1 MREFKYQYL
10 DYDGLKREIKKRL
23 KDADN
28 VWTEDAE
35 AAFVQILE
43 GELDKV
49 FTFQKVKSNE
59 IIRRIE
65 TVDREVDQTI
75 KALHSANPPP
85 AEVFETLEEE
95 VSDVIADVH
104 DLSKFNQLNY
114 TGFTKIIKKHDK
126 QTGWHLR
133 PIFAARLNAKP
144 FYRTNYD
151 STVVKVSKIY
161 DMVRTKGN
169 PTEGDSAAG
178 GGQQNFV
185 RQTTK
190 YWVHPDNVTELKLY
204 ILKHLPVLVFNA
216 NKEFEIEDS
225 AISSIYYDNDDLE
238 LYLGRLEKS
247 EGAEAMRLRW
257 YGGMGNNTIF
267 VERKTHREDWTG
279 EKSVKARFPIK
290 EKNVNAFMKGDFTVE
305 DLFAKARQEGKKS
318 IKEIEELE
326 KLATEAQYTIITK
339 KLKPVVRSFY
349 NRTAFQL
356 PGDARVRISL
366 DTELSLVREDDFDGR
381 SDRAG
386 ENWRRMDIGVDWP
399 FKQIPDSEKE
409 LFPYAV
415 LEVKLQTAMGQEAPM
430 WVRDLVSSHLV
441 EAVPKFSKFIHG
453 VAKLVP
459 EKVKVV
465 PFWYP
470 QMDVDIRKP
479 VTKGFGIERPA
490 NVHSGT
496 TSDVNTDSLSHSD
509 YDGNAMDEEERLAFH
524 DNEIRSRLYGADT
537 PRGDEDD
544 EDEYTP
550 LLYRDALRNPEQDSI
565 NNKIMKKFKT
575 LKESVLGPR
584 ETSAAERGAEGAQL
598 STRVSYVKDFVA
610 PAGKRIAVPVRIEPK
625 TYFALERTFLSYM
638 EFAILIGSIAGA
650 LLNFGQDWVTISA
663 AWSFM
668 VTAILILFYSLGM
681 YVWRSYNIRLRR
693 AVQYDD
699 RFGPSAACLILFIS
713 FGINAGLH
721 FAYK

>member
-1 MREFKYQYL
+1 MKAA
-10 DYDGLKREIKKRL
+10 DGQ
-23 KDADN
+23 
-28 VWTEDAE
+28 WTEDAE

-49 FTFQKVKSNE
+49 FTFQKVKSTE
-59 IIRRIE
+59 IVRRIE

-75 KALHSANPPP
+75 KALSSANPPP
-85 AEVFETLEEE
+85 AEVFDTLEEE

-133 PIFAARLNAKP
+133 PIFAARLSAKP
-144 FYRTNYD
+144 FYKTNYD
-151 STVVKVSKIY
+151 STVVKVSRIY
-161 DMVRTKGN
+161 DMVRTRGN
-169 PTEGDSAAG
+169 PAAGDSSAG

-216 NKEFEIEDS
+216 SKDFEIEDS

-290 EKNVNAFMKGDFTVE
+290 EKNVNAFMRGDFTVD

-318 IKEIEELE
+318 IKEIEDLE

-366 DTELSLVREDDFDGR
+366 DTELSLVREDNFDKKMV
-381 SDRAG
+381 RAG
-386 ENWRRMDIGVDWP
+386 DNWRRMDIGVDWP

-415 LEVKLQTAMGQEAPM
+415 LEVKLQTAMGQEAPV

-459 EKVKVV
+459 EKVSVV
-465 PFWYP
+465 PYWYP
-470 QMDVDIRKP
+470 QMHIDIRKP
-479 VTKGFGIERPA
+479 VTKNFGIERPI
-490 NVHSGT
+490 NSHSGT
-496 TSDVNTDSLSHSD
+496 TSDVNTDSQSHSD
-509 YDGNAMDEEERLAFH
+509 YDGNTMDEEERLAFH
-524 DNEIRSRLYGADT
+524 DNEIRSRLYGAET
-537 PRGDEDD
+537 PNGDNDD
-544 EDEYTP
+544 EDEYMP
-550 LLYRDALRNPEQDSI
+550 LLYRGALRNPEQDNI
-565 NNKIMKKFKT
+565 NTKILKKLKT
-575 LKESVLGPR
+575 FQKSLTRGR
-584 ETSAAERGAEGAQL
+584 DTTAAERGVD
-598 STRVSYVKDFVA
+598 SNRVSYVKDYVA

-650 LLNFGQDWVTISA
+650 LLNFGHDWVTVSA

-668 VTAILILFYSLGM
+668 VTAILVLFYSLGM
-681 YVWRSYNIRLRR
+681 YIWRSYNIRLRR

-699 RFGPSAACLILFIS
+699 RFGPTAACLILLIS
-713 FGINAGLH
+713 FGINGKLLPH
-721 FAYK
+721 E

>member
-1 MREFKYQYL
+1 M
-10 DYDGLKREIKKRL
+10 
-23 KDADN
+23 
-28 VWTEDAE
+28 
-35 AAFVQILE
+35 QILE

-49 FTFQKVKSNE
+49 FTFQKVKSTE

-65 TVDREVDQTI
+65 AVDREVDQTI
-75 KALHSANPPP
+75 KALNSANPPP

-144 FYRTNYD
+144 FYKTNYD

-161 DMVRTKGN
+161 DMVRTRGN
-169 PTEGDSAAG
+169 PTLGDSSAG

-257 YGGMGNNTIF
+257 YGGMNNNTIF

-290 EKNVNAFMKGDFTVE
+290 EKNVNAFMKGDFTVD

-318 IKEIEELE
+318 LKEIEDLE

-366 DTELSLVREDDFDGR
+366 DTELSLVREDDFDGKQ
-381 SDRAG
+381 DRAG

-399 FKQIPDSEKE
+399 FKQIADSEKE

-415 LEVKLQTAMGQEAPM
+415 LEVKLQTAMGQEAPV

-459 EKVKVV
+459 EKVNVV
-465 PFWYP
+465 PYWYP
-470 QMDVDIRKP
+470 QMHIDIRKP
-479 VTKGFGIERPA
+479 VTKNFGIERPA
-490 NVHSGT
+490 HMHSGT
-496 TSDVNTDSLSHSD
+496 TSDVNTDSLSQSD
-509 YDGNAMDEEERLAFH
+509 MDGNTMDEEERLAFH
-524 DNEIRSRLYGADT
+524 DNEIRSRLYAAEPANAD
-537 PRGDEDD
+537 ENDD
-544 EDEYTP
+544 EDEYMP
-550 LLYRDALRNPEQDSI
+550 LLYRDALRNAEQDNI
-565 NNKIMKKFKT
+565 NAKIFKKLNNWKDKLVGGRAVT
-575 LKESVLGPR
+575 P
-584 ETSAAERGAEGAQL
+584 AERGANGEV
-598 STRVSYVKDFVA
+598 STARVNYVQNYTA

-650 LLNFGQDWVTISA
+650 LLNFGHDWVTMSA

-668 VTAILILFYSLGM
+668 ITAVLILFYSLGM
-681 YVWRSYNIRLRR
+681 YIWRSYNIRLRR

-699 RFGPSAACLILFIS
+699 RFGPTAACVILFIS
-713 FGINAGLH
+713 FGINGTSRTI
-721 FAYK
+721 

>member
-1 MREFKYQYL
+1 M
-10 DYDGLKREIKKRL
+10 
-23 KDADN
+23 
-28 VWTEDAE
+28 
-35 AAFVQILE
+35 QILE

-49 FTFQKVKSNE
+49 FTFQKVKSTE
-59 IIRRIE
+59 IVRRIE
-65 TVDREVDQTI
+65 AVDQEVDRTI
-75 KALHSANPPP
+75 KALDSANPPR
-85 AEVFETLEEE
+85 AETFEVLEEE

-104 DLSKFNQLNY
+104 DLSKFAQLNY

-144 FYRTNYD
+144 FYKTNYD
-151 STVVKVSKIY
+151 ATVVRVSKIY

-169 PTEGDSAAG
+169 PSTGDSSAG

-216 NKEFEIEDS
+216 NKEFEVEDS
-225 AISSIYYDNDDLE
+225 AISSIYYDNDELE

-290 EKNVNAFMKGDFTVE
+290 EKNVNAFMKGDFTVD
-305 DLFAKARQEGKKS
+305 DLFAKARSEGKKS

-366 DTELSLVREDDFDGR
+366 DTELSLVREDNFDGR
-381 SDRAG
+381 TDRAG
-386 ENWRRMDIGVDWP
+386 NNWRRMDIGVDWP
-399 FKQIPDSEKE
+399 FKQIPASEKE

-415 LEVKLQTAMGQEAPM
+415 LEVKLQTAMGQEAPQ

-453 VAKLVP
+453 VAALVP
-459 EKVKVV
+459 EKVSIV
-465 PFWYP
+465 PYWYP

-479 VTKGFGIERPA
+479 VTKHFGIERPA
-490 NVHSGT
+490 NMHSGT
-496 TSDVNTDSLSHSD
+496 TSDVNTESLSHSD
-509 YDGNAMDEEERLAFH
+509 LDGNAMDEEERLAFH
-524 DNEIRSRLYGADT
+524 DNEIRSRLYAASAGQD
-537 PRGDEDD
+537 DNDD
-544 EDEYTP
+544 EDEYMP
-550 LLYRDALRNPEQDSI
+550 LIYRNALRDPEQDNINTKIVRKLNQVKSI
-565 NNKIMKKFKT
+565 ILGKGRSDPAQRGVEGQ
-575 LKESVLGPR
+575 LES
-584 ETSAAERGAEGAQL
+584 S
-598 STRVSYVKDFVA
+598 RVSYVTNFVA

-638 EFAILIGSIAGA
+638 EFAILIGTIAGA
-650 LLNFGQDWVTISA
+650 LLNFGNDWVTVSA

-681 YVWRSYNIRLRR
+681 YIYRSYNIRLRR
-693 AVQYDD
+693 AIQYDD
-699 RFGPSAACLILFIS
+699 RFGPTAACLILLLS

-721 FAYK
+721 FVHRE